1 MRLRMRSRTFRQEKK
16 IRDRRMQHICQNG
29 VRYNSRTSS
38 GNNQN
43 NERYFRHDVQQVRNR
58 RKPSTRKILHTNSK
72 RNSKLPNRAGPYST
86 GTPRRRRM
94 LAVQLP
100 IPMQRMPQTKKHR
113 RKKSQN
119 KKTMNI
125 YYDCEFLEGTQD
137 KRIFGIKTGRKTPP
151 TIDLISIG
159 MVREDGSEYYAISK
173 DFNLKEAW
181 YRYDSKT
188 EEVHGDMRNV
198 FPEGRRIKVYWI
210 RENVLRPIWIHL
222 VNEHNRKVS
231 RISLTINHKDE
242 KQFTLK
248 SFKRLLLT
256 YGKSNSQIAS
266 EVEWFCQIRKTVEG
280 DEYTGL
286 VTEVYHNEE
295 INLYGYYSAY
305 DHVALSWLFG
315 KMINLPNG
323 FPMYTKDLKQ
333 YIDEF
338 AKTESDINGI
348 PKKEAMNIIKRMSNY
363 PKQENKHSAI
373 QDARW
378 NQKLHEFL
386 KSI

>member
-1 MRLRMRSRTFRQEKK
+1 
-16 IRDRRMQHICQNG
+16 
-29 VRYNSRTSS
+29 
-38 GNNQN
+38 
-43 NERYFRHDVQQVRNR
+43 
-58 RKPSTRKILHTNSK
+58 
-72 RNSKLPNRAGPYST
+72 
-86 GTPRRRRM
+86 
-94 LAVQLP
+94 
-100 IPMQRMPQTKKHR
+100 
-113 RKKSQN
+113 
-119 KKTMNI
+119 MNI